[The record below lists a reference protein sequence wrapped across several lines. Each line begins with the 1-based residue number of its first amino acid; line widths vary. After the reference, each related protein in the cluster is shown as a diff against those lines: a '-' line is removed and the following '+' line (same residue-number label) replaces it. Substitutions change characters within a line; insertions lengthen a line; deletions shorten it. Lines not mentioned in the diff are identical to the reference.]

1 MGSFVNGMRDGQ
13 GMMYS
18 VPETIS
24 TEIGDFNARGGIRE
38 ENSLII
44 SQPNV
49 FNCHQNSQR
58 GSKIIPLDIGLNRT
72 VITSLFLRFHAG
84 DFLPAFA
91 LVVRGLRVAHVHL
104 F

>member
-1 MGSFVNGMRDGQ
+1 MFSIAIKIVKGVQKS
-13 GMMYS
+13 
-18 VPETIS
+18 
-24 TEIGDFNARGGIRE
+24 
-38 ENSLII
+38 SL
-44 SQPNV
+44 
-49 FNCHQNSQR
+49 F
-58 GSKIIPLDIGLNRT
+58 DIGLNRT